1 MDTSRKKYDFVYNFI
16 AAGKNITEVINVK
29 ERGNQLFKDKFVL
42 VMLVLGLL
50 TIVAAAGAVR
60 IQKGRE
66 NIGESPYLE
75 IEDPDHVIAGDSNAG
90 AESGGDTLAGELA
103 ASGDEAGNGKP
114 TGDST
119 AAGLAANANG
129 AATGSFSDGISVDTG
144 LADASDG
151 ALTGANS
158 MAEAGAAVSES
169 LVLDFADTDK
179 LSWPVTGNIV
189 LGYSM
194 DTTTYFPT
202 LDQYKV
208 NPANVIQSEVSTPV
222 SAPADARVVSVGTN
236 EEIGNYV
243 NLDLGNGY
251 TAVCGQLKEIPVVE
265 NEYVHQGDLLGYVA
279 EPTKY
284 YTVEGTNVFF
294 EFLKDGVPV
303 DALDFLE

>member
-1 MDTSRKKYDFVYNFI
+1 MDTSRKKYDFVYNFT

-90 AESGGDTLAGELA
+90 AESGGDTLAG
-103 ASGDEAGNGKP
+103 
-114 TGDST
+114 
-119 AAGLAANANG
+119 
-129 AATGSFSDGISVDTG
+129 DTG
-144 LADASDG
+144 LADASDS
-151 ALTGANS
+151 ALTGDNP

-243 NLDLGNGY
+243 DLDLGNGY

-265 NEYVHQGDLLGYVA
+265 NEYVRQGDLLGYVA

-284 YTVEGTNVFF
+284 YAVEGTNVFF

>member
-1 MDTSRKKYDFVYNFI
+1 M
-16 AAGKNITEVINVK
+16 K

-103 ASGDEAGNGKP
+103 ASGDEAGNGESA
-114 TGDST
+114 GDGT
-119 AAGLAANANG
+119 AVGLADNENG
-129 AATGSFSDGISVDTG
+129 TGSGSFSDGISVDTG

-151 ALTGANS
+151 TLTGANS

-169 LVLDFADTDK
+169 LVLDFTDTDK
-179 LSWPVTGNIV
+179 LSWPVSGNIV

-243 NLDLGNGY
+243 DLDLGNGY

-265 NEYVHQGDLLGYVA
+265 NEYVRQGDLLGYVA

-284 YTVEGTNVFF
+284 YAVEGTNVFF

>member
-1 MDTSRKKYDFVYNFI
+1 MKPETWKILEMGRN
-16 AAGKNITEVINVK
+16 AALAENEAGT
-29 ERGNQLFKDKFVL
+29 GTDP
-42 VMLVLGLL
+42 
-50 TIVAAAGAVR
+50 AAAA
-60 IQKGRE
+60 
-66 NIGESPYLE
+66 P
-75 IEDPDHVIAGDSNAG
+75 
-90 AESGGDTLAGELA
+90 
-103 ASGDEAGNGKP
+103 
-114 TGDST
+114 
-119 AAGLAANANG
+119 
-129 AATGSFSDGISVDTG
+129 GISEDTG
-144 LADASDG
+144 LADAAGGAGAASDR
-151 ALTGANS
+151 S
-158 MAEAGAAVSES
+158 MAEAGAAVTES

-179 LSWPVTGNIV
+179 LAWPVNGNIV

-222 SAPADARVVSVGTN
+222 SAPADARIVSVGTN

-243 NLDLGNGY
+243 DLDFGNGY

-265 NEYVHQGDLLGYVA
+265 NEYVHRGDLLGYVA

>member
-103 ASGDEAGNGKP
+103 ASGDKAGNGEP
-114 TGDST
+114 AGDGT
-119 AAGLAANANG
+119 AVGLADNENG
-129 AATGSFSDGISVDTG
+129 TGSGSFSDGISVDTG

-151 ALTGANS
+151 TLTGVNS

-179 LSWPVTGNIV
+179 LSWPVSGNIV

-243 NLDLGNGY
+243 DLDLGNGY

-265 NEYVHQGDLLGYVA
+265 NEYVRQGDLLGYVA

-284 YTVEGTNVFF
+284 YAVEGTNVFF

>member
-1 MDTSRKKYDFVYNFI
+1 M
-16 AAGKNITEVINVK
+16 K

-103 ASGDEAGNGKP
+103 ASGDEAGNGESA
-114 TGDST
+114 GDGT
-119 AAGLAANANG
+119 AVGLADNENG
-129 AATGSFSDGISVDTG
+129 TGSGSFSDGISVDTG

-151 ALTGANS
+151 TLTGANS

-169 LVLDFADTDK
+169 LVLDFTDTDK
-179 LSWPVTGNIV
+179 LSWPVSGNIV

-243 NLDLGNGY
+243 DLDLGNGY

-265 NEYVHQGDLLGYVA
+265 NEYVRQGDLLGYVA

-284 YTVEGTNVFF
+284 YALEGTNVFF

>member
-1 MDTSRKKYDFVYNFI
+1 MYNFT
-16 AAGKNITEVINVK
+16 ATGKNITEVINVK

-60 IQKGRE
+60 IQKGKE

-103 ASGDEAGNGKP
+103 ASGDEAGNGEP
-114 TGDST
+114 AGDGT
-119 AAGLAANANG
+119 AVGLADNENG
-129 AATGSFSDGISVDTG
+129 AGSDSFSGGISVDTG

-151 ALTGANS
+151 ALSGTNP

-243 NLDLGNGY
+243 DLDLGNGY

-265 NEYVHQGDLLGYVA
+265 NEYVRQGDLLGYVA

-284 YTVEGTNVFF
+284 YAVEGTNVFF

>member
-1 MDTSRKKYDFVYNFI
+1 MYNFT
-16 AAGKNITEVINVK
+16 ASGKNITEVINVK

-103 ASGDEAGNGKP
+103 ASGDEAGNGELA
-114 TGDST
+114 GDGT
-119 AAGLAANANG
+119 AVGLAENENG
-129 AATGSFSDGISVDTG
+129 AGIGADSGEISVDTG

-151 ALTGANS
+151 ILTSDSS

-243 NLDLGNGY
+243 NLDFGNGY

-265 NEYVHQGDLLGYVA
+265 NEYVRQGDLLGYVA

>member
-1 MDTSRKKYDFVYNFI
+1 MYNFI

-75 IEDPDHVIAGDSNAG
+75 IEDPEHVIAGDSNAG

-103 ASGDEAGNGKP
+103 ASEEKAGNGEVSED
-114 TGDST
+114 G
-119 AAGLAANANG
+119 AAVGLAENG
-129 AATGSFSDGISVDTG
+129 NDAGAGSGFDGVSADSG
-144 LADASDG
+144 LADASGG
-151 ALTGANS
+151 ALSDGNS

-243 NLDLGNGY
+243 DLDLGNGY
-251 TAVCGQLKEIPVVE
+251 TAVCGQLKEIPVTE
-265 NEYVHQGDLLGYVA
+265 NEYVRQGELLGYVA

>member
-1 MDTSRKKYDFVYNFI
+1 MDTSRKKYDFVYNFT

-103 ASGDEAGNGKP
+103 ASGDEAGNGESA
-114 TGDST
+114 GDGT
-119 AAGLAANANG
+119 AVGLADNENG
-129 AATGSFSDGISVDTG
+129 TGSGSFSDGISVDTG

-151 ALTGANS
+151 TLTGANS

-169 LVLDFADTDK
+169 LVLDFTDTDK
-179 LSWPVTGNIV
+179 LSWPVSGNIV

-194 DTTTYFPT
+194 DTTTYFPA

-243 NLDLGNGY
+243 DLDLGNGY

-265 NEYVHQGDLLGYVA
+265 NEYVRQGDLLGYVA

-284 YTVEGTNVFF
+284 YALEGTNVFF

>member
-1 MDTSRKKYDFVYNFI
+1 MYNFI

-103 ASGDEAGNGKP
+103 ASGDEAGNGEP
-114 TGDST
+114 AGDGT
-119 AAGLAANANG
+119 AVGLADNENG
-129 AATGSFSDGISVDTG
+129 AGSNSFSGGISMDTG
-144 LADASDG
+144 LADASDS
-151 ALTGANS
+151 ALTGDHS

-189 LGYSM
+189 LGYCM

-243 NLDLGNGY
+243 DLDLGNGY

-265 NEYVHQGDLLGYVA
+265 NEYVRQGDLLGYVA

-284 YTVEGTNVFF
+284 YAVEGTNVFF

>member
-1 MDTSRKKYDFVYNFI
+1 MDTSRKKYDFVYNFT

-60 IQKGRE
+60 NQKGRE

-103 ASGDEAGNGKP
+103 ASGDEAGNGEP
-114 TGDST
+114 AGDGT
-119 AAGLAANANG
+119 AVGLADNENG
-129 AATGSFSDGISVDTG
+129 TGSGSFSDGISVDTG

-151 ALTGANS
+151 TLTGANS

-189 LGYSM
+189 LGYCM

-243 NLDLGNGY
+243 DLDLGNGY

-265 NEYVHQGDLLGYVA
+265 NEYVRQGDLLGYVA

-284 YTVEGTNVFF
+284 YAVEGTNVFF

>member
-103 ASGDEAGNGKP
+103 ASGDEAGNGELA
-114 TGDST
+114 GDGT
-119 AAGLAANANG
+119 AVGLAENENG
-129 AATGSFSDGISVDTG
+129 AGIGADSGEISVDTG

-151 ALTGANS
+151 ILTGDSS

-265 NEYVHQGDLLGYVA
+265 NEYVRQGDLLGYVA

>member
-1 MDTSRKKYDFVYNFI
+1 MYNFT

-90 AESGGDTLAGELA
+90 AESGGD
-103 ASGDEAGNGKP
+103 EAGNGEP
-114 TGDST
+114 AGDGT
-119 AAGLAANANG
+119 AVGLADNENG
-129 AATGSFSDGISVDTG
+129 AGTGADPGNFAGEISMDTG
-144 LADASDG
+144 LADASDS
-151 ALTGANS
+151 ALTGDNS

-189 LGYSM
+189 LGYCM

-243 NLDLGNGY
+243 DLDLGNGY

-265 NEYVHQGDLLGYVA
+265 NEYVRQGDLLGYVA

-284 YTVEGTNVFF
+284 YAVEGTNVFF